1 MAETETMTEPYRT
14 FHISGGAEPLPETLL
29 GRISDWCA
37 IGSIDSRRAD
47 RSVVELMRFCLACMR
62 FDYEEVAECFGSELG
77 RLIVESCYRDLVIGR
92 YETGKRRIQTSASLM
107 EKIYNGR
114 QNEFDT
120 ERSTPLRLRMIVI
133 EMPLSMHDGFV
144 EKCDPSSREYALLK
158 NGHCSAQKGWSLRA
172 SSRNHPR
179 LR

>member
-1 MAETETMTEPYRT
+1 
-14 FHISGGAEPLPETLL
+14 
-29 GRISDWCA
+29 
-37 IGSIDSRRAD
+37 
-47 RSVVELMRFCLACMR
+47 MRFCLACMR

-120 ERSTPLRLRMIVI
+120 ERSTPLRLRMTVI

-158 NGHCSAQKGWSLRA
+158 KRSLFGAKRMVAA
-172 SSRNHPR
+172 SEF
-179 LR
+179 